1 MRELKQIEFYCKKCR
16 KSMKM
21 AYLLTGNDD
30 APVLPG
36 MIIRCHTNRC
46 TRVMAL
52 KKYTEGM
59 LIARADHEGK
69 RNSFPLELYRVYC
82 CLYRGY

>member
-1 MRELKQIEFYCKKCR
+1 MRELKEIEVCGRECR

-30 APVLPG
+30 EPVLTG

-46 TRVMAL
+46 TRVMVL

-59 LIARADHEGK
+59 LIARADNEGK
-69 RNSFPLELYRVYC
+69 VYI
-82 CLYRGY
+82 

>member
-1 MRELKQIEFYCKKCR
+1 MRENKQIDFYCKKCG

-21 AYLLTGNDD
+21 TYSISGDND

-36 MIIRCHTNRC
+36 MIIRCHTNKC
-46 TRVMAL
+46 TRVMIL

-59 LIARADHEGK
+59 VIAQEIGRASCRE
-69 RNSFPLELYRVYC
+69 RV
-82 CLYRGY
+82 

>member
-30 APVLPG
+30 EPVLTG
-36 MIIRCHTNRC
+36 MIIRCHTNSC
-46 TRVMAL
+46 SRVL
-52 KKYTEGM
+52 VQKKYSVGM
-59 LIARADHEGK
+59 LIARADIDWK
-69 RNSFPLELYRVYC
+69 VYI
-82 CLYRGY
+82 

>member
-1 MRELKQIEFYCKKCR
+1 
-16 KSMKM
+16 MKM

-36 MIIRCHTNRC
+36 MIIRCHTNKC
-46 TRVMAL
+46 TRVATL

-59 LIARADHEGK
+59 IITHSTMEG
-69 RNSFPLELYRVYC
+69 PLS
-82 CLYRGY
+82 

>member
-1 MRELKQIEFYCKKCR
+1 MNREIKQIEFYCKKCR

-30 APVLPG
+30 EPVLTG

-46 TRVMAL
+46 TRVMVL

-59 LIARADHEGK
+59 LIARADNEGK
-69 RNSFPLELYRVYC
+69 VYI
-82 CLYRGY
+82 

>member
-1 MRELKQIEFYCKKCR
+1 MMRELKQIEFYCKKCR

-21 AYLLTGNDD
+21 AYLRTGSDD

-36 MIIRCHTNRC
+36 MIIRCHTNKC
-46 TRVMAL
+46 TRVATL

-59 LIARADHEGK
+59 IITHSTKEGK
-69 RNSFPLELYRVYC
+69 FFI
-82 CLYRGY
+82 

>member
-1 MRELKQIEFYCKKCR
+1 MRENKQIDFYCKKCG

-21 AYLLTGNDD
+21 TYSISGDND

-36 MIIRCHTNRC
+36 MIIRCHINKC
-46 TRVMAL
+46 TRVMIL

-59 LIARADHEGK
+59 VIAQADKEGK
-69 RNSFPLELYRVYC
+69 VFI
-82 CLYRGY
+82 

>member
-1 MRELKQIEFYCKKCR
+1 MNREIKQIEFYCKKCR

-21 AYLLTGNDD
+21 AYFVTGDDD

-46 TRVMAL
+46 TRVMVL

-59 LIARADHEGK
+59 LIARADKEGK
-69 RNSFPLELYRVYC
+69 VFI
-82 CLYRGY
+82 

>member
-1 MRELKQIEFYCKKCR
+1 MMRELKQIEFYCKKCR

-21 AYLLTGNDD
+21 AYLLKGNDD
-30 APVLPG
+30 APVLQG

-46 TRVMAL
+46 TRVMVL

-59 LIARADHEGK
+59 LIARADNEGK
-69 RNSFPLELYRVYC
+69 VYI
-82 CLYRGY
+82 

>member
-21 AYLLTGNDD
+21 AYLFTGDND

-46 TRVMAL
+46 TRVMVL

-59 LIARADHEGK
+59 LIARSDKEGK
-69 RNSFPLELYRVYC
+69 VFI
-82 CLYRGY
+82 

>member
-1 MRELKQIEFYCKKCR
+1 MNREIKQIEFYCKKCR

-21 AYLLTGNDD
+21 AYLLTGDDD

-46 TRVMAL
+46 TRVMVL

-59 LIARADHEGK
+59 LIARADKEGK
-69 RNSFPLELYRVYC
+69 VFI
-82 CLYRGY
+82 

>member
-1 MRELKQIEFYCKKCR
+1 MNREIKQIEFYCKKCR

-21 AYLLTGNDD
+21 AYLLTCSDD

-46 TRVMAL
+46 TRVMVL

-59 LIARADHEGK
+59 LIARADNEGK
-69 RNSFPLELYRVYC
+69 VYI
-82 CLYRGY
+82 

>member
-1 MRELKQIEFYCKKCR
+1 MREFKQIEFYCKKCR

-21 AYLLTGNDD
+21 AYSVTGDDD

-46 TRVMAL
+46 TRVMVL

-59 LIARADHEGK
+59 LIARADKEGK
-69 RNSFPLELYRVYC
+69 VFI
-82 CLYRGY
+82 

>member
-1 MRELKQIEFYCKKCR
+1 MRENKQIDFYCKKCG

-21 AYLLTGNDD
+21 TYSISGDND

-36 MIIRCHTNRC
+36 MIIRCHTNKC
-46 TRVMAL
+46 TRVMIL

-59 LIARADHEGK
+59 VIAQADKEGK
-69 RNSFPLELYRVYC
+69 VFI
-82 CLYRGY
+82 

>member
-1 MRELKQIEFYCKKCR
+1 MMRELKQIELYCKKCR

-46 TRVMAL
+46 TRVMRQRQFN
-52 KKYTEGM
+52 EGLM
-59 LIARADHEGK
+59 IWET
-69 RNSFPLELYRVYC
+69 Y
-82 CLYRGY
+82 

>member
-1 MRELKQIEFYCKKCR
+1 MQ

-21 AYLLTGNDD
+21 AYSVTADDD

-36 MIIRCHTNRC
+36 MIIKCHTNRC
-46 TRVMAL
+46 TRVMVL

-59 LIARADHEGK
+59 LIARVDKEGK
-69 RNSFPLELYRVYC
+69 VFI
-82 CLYRGY
+82 

>member
-1 MRELKQIEFYCKKCR
+1 
-16 KSMKM
+16 MK
-21 AYLLTGNDD
+21 ADIIYSVTGDDD

-46 TRVMAL
+46 TRVMVL

-59 LIARADHEGK
+59 LIAQADKEGK
-69 RNSFPLELYRVYC
+69 IFT
-82 CLYRGY
+82 

>member
-16 KSMKM
+16 KSMRM
-21 AYLLTGNDD
+21 SYLITGIDD

-46 TRVMAL
+46 TRVKVV
-52 KKYTEGM
+52 KKYTEEM
-59 LIARADHEGK
+59 VIARADNEGK
-69 RNSFPLELYRVYC
+69 VFI
-82 CLYRGY
+82 

>member
-1 MRELKQIEFYCKKCR
+1 MNREIKQIEFYCKKCK

-21 AYLLTGNDD
+21 AYSVTGDDD

-46 TRVMAL
+46 TRVMVL

-59 LIARADHEGK
+59 LIAWADKEGK
-69 RNSFPLELYRVYC
+69 VFI
-82 CLYRGY
+82 

>member
-1 MRELKQIEFYCKKCR
+1 MRELKQIVFYCKKCK

-36 MIIRCHTNRC
+36 MIIRGRTNRC
-46 TRVMAL
+46 TRVMVL

-59 LIARADHEGK
+59 LIARADNEGK
-69 RNSFPLELYRVYC
+69 VY
-82 CLYRGY
+82 L

>member
-1 MRELKQIEFYCKKCR
+1 MREMKQIDFYCKKCG

-21 AYLLTGNDD
+21 AYSISGDNE

-36 MIIRCHTNRC
+36 MIIRCHTNKC
-46 TRVMAL
+46 TRVMIL

-59 LIARADHEGK
+59 VIAQADKEGK
-69 RNSFPLELYRVYC
+69 VFI
-82 CLYRGY
+82 

>member
-1 MRELKQIEFYCKKCR
+1 
-16 KSMKM
+16 M

-46 TRVMAL
+46 TRVMVL
-52 KKYTEGM
+52 KKYTEGIRITSYNVCYTKLLRLKVQFPNCNDEEITSIISLCM
-59 LIARADHEGK
+59 YLYSAKKTEHAD
-69 RNSFPLELYRVYC
+69 P
-82 CLYRGY
+82 

>member
-21 AYLLTGNDD
+21 AYIITGDD
-30 APVLPG
+30 VAPVLPG

-46 TRVMAL
+46 TRVMVL

-59 LIARADHEGK
+59 LIAHADKEGK
-69 RNSFPLELYRVYC
+69 VYI
-82 CLYRGY
+82 

>member
-1 MRELKQIEFYCKKCR
+1 MRELKQIKYYCKKCR

-30 APVLPG
+30 EPALTG

-46 TRVMAL
+46 TRVMVL

-59 LIARADHEGK
+59 LIARADNEGK
-69 RNSFPLELYRVYC
+69 VYI
-82 CLYRGY
+82 